1 MNVSGYA
8 IPQKDRFTLDMPE
21 GYRILTVE
29 AVRSSV
35 ILWVLVDQGKP
46 TAPVGFRLLT
56 PETVIDPGEAARLEY
71 IGTFRDIWSS
81 HHLFRVRELG

>member
-8 IPQKDRFTLDMPE
+8 IPQKDRFTLDVPE

-35 ILWVLVDQGKP
+35 ILWVLG
-46 TAPVGFRLLT
+46 
-56 PETVIDPGEAARLEY
+56 
-71 IGTFRDIWSS
+71 WSC
-81 HHLFRVRELG
+81 E